1 MLPPMLRDRLM
12 IASRRRSHRHAEQ
25 REGHGTLARLG
36 IVVEDG
42 LGHRLQPAAGQ
53 TLDGPKAD
61 RHGQARRQPAGERA
75 HTEAG
80 DAGERN
86 RVRPSTVDSQPERGS
101 TIALVTRQE
110 VRTRVASSGPA
121 ARLMGD
127 VLQGDIGDRDV
138 QHLLEGRHGD
148 HGRHQPEA
156 RPVRRRSSGG
166 PAHRA
171 WSRRAS
177 ASPSC
182 ACAVVMALRAA
193 PCSAS
198 VDCSPPA
205 PDPAAALN

>member
-1 MLPPMLRDRLM
+1 MPNSAKAMARWLGWASSLRMAWATGCSPPPVRPW
-12 IASRRRSHRHAEQ
+12 
-25 REGHGTLARLG
+25 T
-36 IVVEDG
+36 
-42 LGHRLQPAAGQ
+42 
-53 TLDGPKAD
+53 
-61 RHGQARRQPAGERA
+61 ARRQISTAGLGASPQASEA

-80 DAGERN
+80 NAGEQEPLAAQHGRQPA
-86 RVRPSTVDSQPERGS
+86 REGQHDRVGDQTGGQDPGRLVRPR
-101 TIALVTRQE
+101 RQI
-110 VRTRVASSGPA
+110 
-121 ARLMGD
+121 MGD

-198 VDCSPPA
+198 VDC
-205 PDPAAALN
+205 AAARA